1 MTGKTVEKLEQ
12 QIEDFLEGMEDLS
25 QYTHQLSKP
34 QQQKLALEIAKFCQR
49 LGSLQEDVEEVQRS
63 KVGLNATCL
72 GIEAERR
79 RYQELFEL
87 APDGYLVTDGEGG
100 ILEANC
106 AAANLLKLCR
116 DRLLGK
122 SLDDFIPRWQ
132 RAKFRTQLSRWDSSE
147 VAREWEM
154 PVVQVGGKSL
164 RVNFTASPVRSSE
177 GTIVGW
183 RILLKDISHKKQQK
197 TTNKS
202 AQKQLKAQAQTIA
215 QLKQEIAQYKQM
227 QKLSAREQQQTARL
241 LNNPVRVSNIRT
253 AELEQALNFEAML
266 KRITDK
272 VRDSFDESQILH
284 TAVQELV
291 RVLGLRGCNA
301 ALYNLERATATISYE
316 YTPDMPGVQG
326 KVVPMTECAEWY
338 QQLLQRQY
346 FQFCIRI
353 PSWQGEISILACPIV
368 DNQRT
373 LGDLWLFK
381 QHEDTFNEV
390 EIRLVQQVASQC
402 ASAIRQARLYH
413 AVEAQVTELER
424 LNRLKDE
431 FLSTISHELRTPVAN
446 MKMAI
451 QMLGINLNRELPFFD
466 ELAKPQAQQS
476 KLARYFQILQ
486 NECDREINLINDV
499 LDLQRLEGGKQP
511 LKPAAIQ
518 LSDWLPQLVA
528 PFLESTQKRQQTLQ
542 VNISPTIPP
551 FLCDQGSLERIITEL
566 LNNACKYTPSNEQ
579 ITVTASA
586 KPGLIQLSVSN
597 SGVEIPDS
605 ELSRIFDKFYRIP
618 STDPW
623 KQGGTGLGLALV
635 KKLVAHLGG
644 IMEVKSQDNQTCFTV
659 TLPDNIMSLG
669 NGCVTVNS

>member
-12 QIEDFLEGMEDLS
+12 QIEGFLEGMEDLS
-25 QYTHQLSKP
+25 VSTHLLSKP
-34 QQQKLALEIAKFCQR
+34 QRQRLAEEIAKFCQR
-49 LGSLQEDVEEVQRS
+49 LGSLQVAGEEVQGS
-63 KVGLNATCL
+63 KVALNTSCL
-72 GIEAERR
+72 AMEAERR

-87 APDGYLVTDGEGG
+87 APDGYLVTDGEAG

-106 AAANLLKLCR
+106 AAANLLKQNR
-116 DRLLGK
+116 EHLLGK
-122 SLDDFIPRWQ
+122 SLVDFIARSH
-132 RAKFRTQLSRWDSSE
+132 RAKFRSQLTGWGSSE
-147 VAREWEM
+147 VTREWQM
-154 PVVQVGGKSL
+154 SLASVKGKSL
-164 RVNFTASPVRSSE
+164 RVNFTANPVRSSE

-183 RILLKDISHKKQQK
+183 RIMLKEIA
-197 TTNKS
+197 TNKS
-202 AQKQLKAQAQTIA
+202 AQKQLKQQAKTIER
-215 QLKQEIAQYKQM
+215 LEQEIVQYKKKQPA
-227 QKLSAREQQQTARL
+227 SAQL
-241 LNNPVRVSNIRT
+241 LNNQATVSQIRT
-253 AELEQALNFEAML
+253 AELEQALNYEAML

-272 VRDSFDESQILH
+272 VRDSFEESQILP
-284 TAVQELV
+284 TAVEELV
-291 RVLGLRGCNA
+291 QVLGLRGCNA
-301 ALYNLERATATISYE
+301 ALYNVDQAIATISYE
-316 YTPDMPGVQG
+316 YTPEMPGVQG
-326 KVVPMTECAEWY
+326 KVVPMTDFAEWY
-338 QQLLQRQY
+338 QQLLQRQH

-353 PSWQGEISILACPIV
+353 PGLGGEISILACPIV
-368 DNQRT
+368 DNQQT

-402 ASAIRQARLYH
+402 AIAIRQARLYH
-413 AVEAQVTELER
+413 AVEAQVTELEQ

-499 LDLQRLEGGKQP
+499 LDLQRLETGKQP
-511 LKPAAIQ
+511 VKPAAIL

-528 PFLESTQKRQQTLQ
+528 PFQESAQKRQQTLQ
-542 VNISPTIPP
+542 LNISPTIPP
-551 FLCDQGSLERIITEL
+551 FFGDQASLERIITEL
-566 LNNACKYTPSNEQ
+566 LNNACKYTPPNEQ

-597 SGVEIPDS
+597 SGVEIPQG

-635 KKLVAHLGG
+635 KQLVAHLGG
-644 IMEVKSQDNQTCFTV
+644 IIDVKSQDNQTCFTI
-659 TLPDNIMSLG
+659 TLPDKLSPG
-669 NGCVTVNS
+669 VA

>member
-12 QIEDFLEGMEDLS
+12 QIEYFLEGIDDLS
-25 QYTHQLSKP
+25 RCTHLLSKP
-34 QQQKLALEIAKFCQR
+34 QRQKLGAAIAKFCQR
-49 LGSLQEDVEEVQRS
+49 LGSLQLDPEEVPGL
-63 KVGLNATCL
+63 KVALNTSCL
-72 GIEAERR
+72 AMEAERR
-79 RYQELFEL
+79 RYQELFDL
-87 APDGYLVTDGEGG
+87 APDGYLVTDGEAA

-106 AAANLLKLCR
+106 AAANLLKQCR
-116 DRLLGK
+116 DRLVGK
-122 SLDDFIPRWQ
+122 SLVNFIARSH
-132 RAKFRTQLSRWDSSE
+132 RAKFRSQLSQSSSSE
-147 VAREWEM
+147 DTREWEM
-154 PVVQVGGKSL
+154 PLVAVEGKSL
-164 RVNFTASPVRSSE
+164 RVNFTALPVRSSE
-177 GTIVGW
+177 GTVVGW
-183 RILLKDISHKKQQK
+183 RIMLKDISHTKPAK

-202 AQKQLKAQAQTIA
+202 AQKQLKQQAKTIER
-215 QLKQEIAQYKQM
+215 LEQEIAQYKQ
-227 QKLSAREQQQTARL
+227 KKPANARSR
-241 LNNPVRVSNIRT
+241 NNPVAVSTTRT
-253 AELEQALNFEAML
+253 AELENALNFEAML
-266 KRITDK
+266 KRITDR
-272 VRDSFDESQILH
+272 VRDSFEESQILH
-284 TAVQELV
+284 TAVEELV
-291 RVLGLRGCNA
+291 QVLGLRGCNA
-301 ALYNLERATATISYE
+301 ALYNVERATATISYE

-326 KVVPMTECAEWY
+326 KVVPMAEFAEWY

-353 PSWQGEISILACPIV
+353 PSWRGEISILACPIV

-390 EIRLVQQVASQC
+390 EIRLVQQVAAQC
-402 ASAIRQARLYH
+402 AIAIRQARLYH
-413 AVEAQVTELER
+413 AVEAQVTELEQ

-466 ELAKPQAQQS
+466 ELAKPQTQQS

-511 LKPAAIQ
+511 VALAAIQ
-518 LSDWLPQLVA
+518 LSDWLPQLVS
-528 PFLESTQKRQQTLQ
+528 PFHERAEKRQQNLQ
-542 VNISPTIPP
+542 LNISPTIPA
-551 FLCDQGSLERIITEL
+551 FFCDQGSLERIITEL

-579 ITVTASA
+579 ITVNASA
-586 KPGLIQLSVSN
+586 KPGLIQLSFNN
-597 SGVEIPDS
+597 SGVEIPPS
-605 ELSRIFDKFYRIP
+605 QLSRIFDKFYRIP

-644 IMEVKSQDNQTCFTV
+644 IIEVKSQDNQTCFTV
-659 TLPDNIMSLG
+659 TLPDKLSPGMA
-669 NGCVTVNS
+669 

>member
-12 QIEDFLEGMEDLS
+12 QIEYFLEGIDDLS
-25 QYTHQLSKP
+25 RCTHLLSKP
-34 QQQKLALEIAKFCQR
+34 QRQKLGAAIAKFCQR
-49 LGSLQEDVEEVQRS
+49 LGSLQLDPEEVPGL
-63 KVGLNATCL
+63 KVALNTSCL
-72 GIEAERR
+72 AMEAERR
-79 RYQELFEL
+79 RYQELFDL
-87 APDGYLVTDGEGG
+87 APDGYLVTDGEAA

-106 AAANLLKLCR
+106 AAANLLKQCR
-116 DRLLGK
+116 DRLVGK
-122 SLDDFIPRWQ
+122 SLVNFIARSH
-132 RAKFRTQLSRWDSSE
+132 RAKFRSQLSQSSSSE
-147 VAREWEM
+147 DTREWEM
-154 PVVQVGGKSL
+154 PLVAVDGKSL
-164 RVNFTASPVRSSE
+164 RVNFTALPVRSSE
-177 GTIVGW
+177 GTVVGW
-183 RILLKDISHKKQQK
+183 RIMLKDISHTKPAK

-202 AQKQLKAQAQTIA
+202 AQKQLKQQAKTIER
-215 QLKQEIAQYKQM
+215 LEQEIAQYKQ
-227 QKLSAREQQQTARL
+227 KKPANARSR
-241 LNNPVRVSNIRT
+241 NNPVAVSTTRT
-253 AELEQALNFEAML
+253 AELENALNFEAML
-266 KRITDK
+266 KRITDR
-272 VRDSFDESQILH
+272 VRDSFEESQILH
-284 TAVQELV
+284 TAVEELV
-291 RVLGLRGCNA
+291 QVLGLRGCNA
-301 ALYNLERATATISYE
+301 ALYNVERATATISYE

-326 KVVPMTECAEWY
+326 KVVPMAEFAEWY

-353 PSWQGEISILACPIV
+353 PSWRGEISILACPIV

-390 EIRLVQQVASQC
+390 EIRLVQQVAAQC
-402 ASAIRQARLYH
+402 AIAIRQARLYH
-413 AVEAQVTELER
+413 AVEAQVTELEQ

-466 ELAKPQAQQS
+466 ELAKPQTQQS

-511 LKPAAIQ
+511 VALAAIQ
-518 LSDWLPQLVA
+518 LSDWLPQLVS
-528 PFLESTQKRQQTLQ
+528 PFHERAEKRQQNLQ
-542 VNISPTIPP
+542 LNISPTIPA
-551 FLCDQGSLERIITEL
+551 FFCDQGSLERIITEL

-579 ITVTASA
+579 ITVNASA
-586 KPGLIQLSVSN
+586 KPGLIQLSFNN
-597 SGVEIPDS
+597 SGVEIPPS
-605 ELSRIFDKFYRIP
+605 QLSRIFDKFYRIP

-644 IMEVKSQDNQTCFTV
+644 IIEVKSQDNQTCFTV
-659 TLPDNIMSLG
+659 TLPDKLSPGMA
-669 NGCVTVNS
+669 

>member
-25 QYTHQLSKP
+25 GCTHLLSQP
-34 QQQKLALEIAKFCQR
+34 QRQRLAEEIAKFCQR
-49 LGSLQEDVEEVQRS
+49 LGSLQVAGEEVPAS
-63 KVGLNATCL
+63 KVALNATCL

-87 APDGYLVTDGEGG
+87 APDGYLVTDGEAG

-106 AAANLLKLCR
+106 AAANLLKQNR
-116 DRLLGK
+116 EHLLGK
-122 SLDDFIPRWQ
+122 SLVDFIARSH
-132 RAKFRTQLSRWDSSE
+132 RAKFRTQLSQSGSSE
-147 VAREWEM
+147 NTREWEM
-154 PVVQVGGKSL
+154 PLAPVKGKSL
-164 RVNFTASPVRSSE
+164 RVNFTANPVRSSE
-177 GTIVGW
+177 GTVVGW
-183 RILLKDISHKKQQK
+183 RILLKHIADKHKS
-197 TTNKS
+197 T
-202 AQKQLKAQAQTIA
+202 QKQLKQQAKTIER
-215 QLKQEIAQYKQM
+215 LEQEIAQYK
-227 QKLSAREQQQTARL
+227 KEQQQSARL
-241 LNNPVRVSNIRT
+241 LNNPVTVSHIRT
-253 AELEQALNFEAML
+253 AQLERALNFEAML

-301 ALYNLERATATISYE
+301 ALYNIERATATISYE
-316 YTPDMPGVQG
+316 YTPDMPGTQG
-326 KVVPMTECAEWY
+326 KVVPMTEFAEWY
-338 QQLLQRQY
+338 QQLLERQY

-353 PSWQGEISILACPIV
+353 PGLGGEISILACPIV

-402 ASAIRQARLYH
+402 AIAIRQARLYH
-413 AVEAQVTELER
+413 AVEAQVTELEQ

-511 LKPAAIQ
+511 VALAAVQ

-528 PFLESTQKRQQTLQ
+528 PFQERAEKRQQNLQ
-542 VNISPTIPP
+542 LNISPTIPP
-551 FLCDQGSLERIITEL
+551 FLCDQASLERIITEL
-566 LNNACKYTPSNEQ
+566 LNNACKYTPPNEQ
-579 ITVTASA
+579 ITVNASA
-586 KPGLIQLSVSN
+586 KPGLIQLSFNN
-597 SGVEIPDS
+597 SGVEIPNS

-635 KKLVAHLGG
+635 KKLVDHLGG
-644 IMEVKSQDNQTCFTV
+644 IIEVKSQDNQTCFTV
-659 TLPDNIMSLG
+659 TLPDKLSPGIA
-669 NGCVTVNS
+669 

>member
-1 MTGKTVEKLEQ
+1 MTGKTLEKLEQ
-12 QIEDFLEGMEDLS
+12 QIEGFLQGIENLS
-25 QYTHQLSKP
+25 QFARLLSKP
-34 QQQKLALEIAKFCQR
+34 QRQKLGEAIAKFCQQ
-49 LGSLQEDVEEVQRS
+49 LGSLPVAGEKLPAS
-63 KVGLNATCL
+63 KVALNTTCL
-72 GIEAERR
+72 AIEAERR

-87 APDGYLVTDGEGG
+87 APDGYLVTDGEAA

-106 AAANLLKLCR
+106 AAANLLKQCR
-116 DRLLGK
+116 DRLVGK
-122 SLDDFIPRWQ
+122 SLIDFIARSQ
-132 RAKFRTQLSRWDSSE
+132 RAKFRIQLSRSSTSE
-147 VAREWEM
+147 DTREWEM
-154 PVVQVGGKSL
+154 PLVPVEGKSL
-164 RVNFTASPVRSSE
+164 WVNFIASPVRSEE
-177 GTIVGW
+177 GTVVGW
-183 RILLKDISHKKQQK
+183 RILLKEIANKQQE
-197 TTNKS
+197 TINKS
-202 AQKQLKAQAQTIA
+202 DQKQLKAQAQTIA
-215 QLKQEIAQYKQM
+215 RLEQEIARCKQM
-227 QKLSAREQQQTARL
+227 QRLSAREKPASANL
-241 LNNPVRVSNIRT
+241 LNNPVAVSNLRT

-266 KRITDK
+266 KRITDR

-284 TAVQELV
+284 TAVEELV

-301 ALYNLERATATISYE
+301 ALYNIERATATISYE
-316 YTPDMPGVQG
+316 YTPDMPAAQG
-326 KVVPMTECAEWY
+326 KVVSMSEFAEWY

-353 PSWQGEISILACPIV
+353 PSWRGEISILACPIV

-402 ASAIRQARLYH
+402 AIAIRQARLYQD
-413 AVEAQVTELER
+413 VQAQVTELEQ

-499 LDLQRLEGGKQP
+499 LDLQRLEGGNQP
-511 LKPAAIQ
+511 LKLAAIQ

-528 PFLESTQKRQQTLQ
+528 PFQERAQRRQQTLQ
-542 VNISPTIPP
+542 VNISSTIPP
-551 FLCDQGSLERIITEL
+551 FLCDQASLERIITEL
-566 LNNACKYTPSNEQ
+566 LNNACKYTPPNEQ

-586 KPGLIQLSVSN
+586 KGGLIQFSVSN
-597 SGVEIPDS
+597 SGVEIPAS

-644 IMEVKSQDNQTCFTV
+644 IIQVESQDNQTCFTV
-659 TLPDNIMSLG
+659 TLPLAPSP
-669 NGCVTVNS
+669 

>member
-12 QIEDFLEGMEDLS
+12 QIEGFLEGMEDLS
-25 QYTHQLSKP
+25 VSTHLLSKP
-34 QQQKLALEIAKFCQR
+34 QRQRLAEEIAKFCQR
-49 LGSLQEDVEEVQRS
+49 LGSLQVAGEEVQGS
-63 KVGLNATCL
+63 KVALNTSCL
-72 GIEAERR
+72 AMEAERR

-87 APDGYLVTDGEGG
+87 APDGYLVTDGEAG

-106 AAANLLKLCR
+106 AAANLLKQNR
-116 DRLLGK
+116 EHLLGK
-122 SLDDFIPRWQ
+122 SLVDFIARSH
-132 RAKFRTQLSRWDSSE
+132 RAKFRSQLTGWGSSE
-147 VAREWEM
+147 VTREWQM
-154 PVVQVGGKSL
+154 SLASVKGKSL
-164 RVNFTASPVRSSE
+164 RVNFTANPVRSSE

-183 RILLKDISHKKQQK
+183 RIMLKEIA
-197 TTNKS
+197 TNKS
-202 AQKQLKAQAQTIA
+202 AQKQLKQQAKTIER
-215 QLKQEIAQYKQM
+215 LEQEIVQYKKKQPA
-227 QKLSAREQQQTARL
+227 SAQL
-241 LNNPVRVSNIRT
+241 LNNQATVSQIRT
-253 AELEQALNFEAML
+253 AELEQALNYEAML

-272 VRDSFDESQILH
+272 VRDSFEESQILP
-284 TAVQELV
+284 TAVEELV
-291 RVLGLRGCNA
+291 QVLGLRGCNA
-301 ALYNLERATATISYE
+301 ALYNVDQAIATISYE
-316 YTPDMPGVQG
+316 YTPEMPGVQG
-326 KVVPMTECAEWY
+326 KVVPMTDFAEWY
-338 QQLLQRQY
+338 QQLLQRQH

-353 PSWQGEISILACPIV
+353 PGLGGEISILACPIV
-368 DNQRT
+368 DNQQT

-402 ASAIRQARLYH
+402 AIAIRQARLYH
-413 AVEAQVTELER
+413 AVEAQVTELEQ

-511 LKPAAIQ
+511 VALAAVQ

-528 PFLESTQKRQQTLQ
+528 PFQERAEKRQQNLQ
-542 VNISPTIPP
+542 LNISPTIPP
-551 FLCDQGSLERIITEL
+551 FLCDQASLERIITEL
-566 LNNACKYTPSNEQ
+566 LNNACKYTPPNEE
-579 ITVTASA
+579 ITVNASA
-586 KPGLIQLSVSN
+586 KPGLIQLSFNN
-597 SGVEIPDS
+597 SGVEIPPS
-605 ELSRIFDKFYRIP
+605 QLSRIFDKFYRIP

-644 IMEVKSQDNQTCFTV
+644 IIEVKSQDNQTCFTV
-659 TLPDNIMSLG
+659 TLPDKLSPGIA
-669 NGCVTVNS
+669 

>member
-1 MTGKTVEKLEQ
+1 MAGKTVEKLEQ

-34 QQQKLALEIAKFCQR
+34 QRQKLALEIAKFCQR
-49 LGSLQEDVEEVQRS
+49 LDSLQVDEEEVQRS
-63 KVGLNATCL
+63 KVALNATCL

-106 AAANLLKLCR
+106 ATANLLKLCR
-116 DRLLGK
+116 DRLVGK
-122 SLDDFIPRWQ
+122 SLVDFIPRWQ

-154 PVVQVGGKSL
+154 PLVPVGGKSL
-164 RVNFTASPVRSSE
+164 TVNFTASPVHSSE
-177 GTIVGW
+177 GTVVGW

-227 QKLSAREQQQTARL
+227 QRLSAREQQQSARL
-241 LNNPVRVSNIRT
+241 LKNPVRVAKIRT

-284 TAVQELV
+284 TAVEELV
-291 RVLGLRGCNA
+291 GVLGLRGCNA

-326 KVVPMTECAEWY
+326 KVVPMTEFAEWY

-353 PSWQGEISILACPIV
+353 PSWQAKISILACPIV
-368 DNQRT
+368 DNQQT

-381 QHEDTFNEV
+381 QKEDTFNEV
-390 EIRLVQQVASQC
+390 EIRLVQQVAAQC
-402 ASAIRQARLYH
+402 AIAIRQARLYH

-499 LDLQRLEGGKQP
+499 LDLQRLERGKQP

-659 TLPDNIMSLG
+659 TLPDNIMSSC
-669 NGCVTVNS
+669 NGCVTANS

>member
-12 QIEDFLEGMEDLS
+12 QIEGFLQGIENLS
-25 QYTHQLSKP
+25 QCTRLLSKL
-34 QQQKLALEIAKFCQR
+34 QRQKLGEAIAKFCQR
-49 LGSLQEDVEEVQRS
+49 LGSLQVDQEEVQAS
-63 KVGLNATCL
+63 KVRLNANCL

-87 APDGYLVTDGEGG
+87 APNGYLVTDGEAA

-106 AAANLLKLCR
+106 AAANLLKLCG
-116 DRLLGK
+116 DRLVGK
-122 SLDDFIPRWQ
+122 SLVDFIARSQ
-132 RAKFRTQLSRWDSSE
+132 RAKFRTQLARWGSSE
-147 VAREWEM
+147 DTREWQM
-154 PVVQVGGKSL
+154 SLVPVMGKSL
-164 RVNFTASPVRSSE
+164 RVNFTASPVRNSE
-177 GTIVGW
+177 GKVVGW
-183 RILLKDISHKKQQK
+183 RILLKDITQKKQQQTK
-197 TTNKS
+197 NNNP
-202 AQKQLKAQAQTIA
+202 QQQLKDQAKTIER
-215 QLKQEIAQYKQM
+215 LEQEIAQYKRKEAAL
-227 QKLSAREQQQTARL
+227 QKQVQILYAREKSANANL
-241 LNNPVRVSNIRT
+241 LKNPVAVANIRT

-266 KRITDK
+266 KRITDRM
-272 VRDSFDESQILH
+272 RDSFDESQILH
-284 TAVQELV
+284 TAVEELV
-291 RVLGLRGCNA
+291 GVLGLRGCNA
-301 ALYNLERATATISYE
+301 ALYNIERATATISYE
-316 YTPDMPGVQG
+316 YNPDMPAAQG
-326 KVVPMTECAEWY
+326 KVVPMSQFAEWY

-353 PSWQGEISILACPIV
+353 PSWRGEISILACPIV
-368 DNQRT
+368 DNERT

-390 EIRLVQQVASQC
+390 EIRLVQQVANQC
-402 ASAIRQARLYH
+402 AIAIRQARLYH
-413 AVEAQVTELER
+413 DVQAQVTELEQ
-424 LNRLKDE
+424 LNCLKDE

-466 ELAKPQAQQS
+466 ELAKPQAEQS
-476 KLARYFQILQ
+476 KLARYFYILQ

-511 LKPAAIQ
+511 LKQAAIH
-518 LSDWLPQLVA
+518 LSDWLPQLAA
-528 PFLESTQKRQQTLQ
+528 PFAENTQKRQQSLQ

-551 FLCDQGSLERIITEL
+551 FFCDQASLERIITEL
-566 LNNACKYTPSNEQ
+566 LNNACKYTPPNEQ

-586 KPGLIQLSVSN
+586 KPGLIQLSVTN
-597 SGVEIPDS
+597 SGVEIPAS

-644 IMEVKSQDNQTCFTV
+644 IVQVESKDNQTCFTV
-659 TLPDNIMSLG
+659 TLPLEARG
-669 NGCVTVNS
+669 

>member
-25 QYTHQLSKP
+25 GCTHLLSQP
-34 QQQKLALEIAKFCQR
+34 QQQKLAVAIATFYQR
-49 LGSLQEDVEEVQRS
+49 LGSLQVDRGEVPAS
-63 KVGLNATCL
+63 KEALNATCL

-87 APDGYLVTDGEGG
+87 APQGYLVTDGEGG

-106 AAANLLKLCR
+106 AAGNLLKLCR
-116 DRLLGK
+116 DRLVGK
-122 SLDDFIPRWQ
+122 SLVDFMARSQ
-132 RAKFRTQLSRWDSSE
+132 RAKFRTQLWRWDSSE

-154 PVVQVGGKSL
+154 SLVPVGGKSL
-164 RVNFTASPVRSSE
+164 RVNFTASPVRSEE
-177 GTIVGW
+177 GKVVGW

-202 AQKQLKAQAQTIA
+202 DLNQLKKQQQQLKAQAKTIE

-227 QKLSAREQQQTARL
+227 QRLSAREQQQSPRL
-241 LNNPVRVSNIRT
+241 LNHQVRASNIRT
-253 AELEQALNFEAML
+253 AELEEELNYEAML

-301 ALYNLERATATISYE
+301 ALYNIERATATISYE
-316 YTPDMPGVQG
+316 YTPDMPGTQG
-326 KVVPMTECAEWY
+326 KVVPMTEFAEWY
-338 QQLLQRQY
+338 QQLLERQY

-353 PSWQGEISILACPIV
+353 PGLGGEISILACPIV

-402 ASAIRQARLYH
+402 AIAIRQARLYH
-413 AVEAQVTELER
+413 AVEAQVTELEQ

-499 LDLQRLEGGKQP
+499 LDLQRLESGKQP
-511 LKPAAIQ
+511 IKPAAIQ

-528 PFLESTQKRQQTLQ
+528 PFQESAQKRQQTLQ
-542 VNISPTIPP
+542 LNISPTIPP
-551 FLCDQGSLERIITEL
+551 FFGDQASLERIITEL
-566 LNNACKYTPSNEQ
+566 LNNACKYTPPNEQ

-635 KKLVAHLGG
+635 KQLVAHLGG
-644 IMEVKSQDNQTCFTV
+644 IIDVKSQDNQTCFTI
-659 TLPDNIMSLG
+659 TLPDKLSPG
-669 NGCVTVNS
+669 VA